1 MTRPY
6 YRDMH
11 LSSMEIRVLGCL
23 IEKEMT
29 TPDYYPMTVNA
40 LQAACNQKSNRS
52 PVVDYTEVEV
62 VQAVDGL
69 REQGLARTVHGKG
82 DRALKYRHVAAE
94 VLDLSTEQA
103 AVLAVL
109 LLRGPQT
116 VGEIRTRTGRYAEF
130 ASLAEVGDQLRTLQ
144 EAETPLVEMLRR
156 RPGEKESRF
165 RHLLG
170 GDEPADAGTAL
181 PEPPA
186 GVVDDEI
193 ERVAD
198 LERELSSLR
207 DRVARME
214 RELGLDS

>member
-1 MTRPY
+1 MQLTP
-6 YRDMH
+6 
-11 LSSMEIRVLGCL
+11 MEIRVLGCL

-29 TPDYYPMTVNA
+29 TPDYYPMTINA

-52 PVVDYTEVEV
+52 PVVDYTEAEV
-62 VQAVDGL
+62 IQAVDGL
-69 REQGLARTVHGKG
+69 REHGVARTVHGKG
-82 DRALKYRHVAAE
+82 DRSLKYRHVVNDVMGLGPE
-94 VLDLSTEQA
+94 PA

-116 VGEIRTRTGRYAEF
+116 VGELRTRTGRYVEF
-130 ASLAEVGDQLRTLQ
+130 ANLAEVAEQLRTLQ
-144 EAETPLVEMLRR
+144 EAETPLIEMLVR

-170 GDEPADAGTAL
+170 GDESADAASPVQEAPPSDEPDDTA
-181 PEPPA
+181 
-186 GVVDDEI
+186 
-193 ERVAD
+193 RVAE
-198 LERELSSLR
+198 LERELVLLR

>member
-1 MTRPY
+1 MQ
-6 YRDMH
+6 
-11 LSSMEIRVLGCL
+11 LSSIEIRVLGCL

-52 PVVDYTEVEV
+52 PVVDYTEVDV

-82 DRALKYRHVAAE
+82 DRALKYRHVVTEA
-94 VLDLSTEQA
+94 LGLSNQQA

-116 VGEIRTRTGRYAEF
+116 VGEIRTRTGRYVEF
-130 ASLAEVGDQLRTLQ
+130 VSLADVAEQLRHLQ
-144 EAETPLVEMLRR
+144 ETEAPLVEMLVR

-170 GDEPADAGTAL
+170 GDGSPGVSPAASVT
-181 PEPPA
+181 PA
-186 GVVDDEI
+186 AEQGDD
-193 ERVAD
+193 ERVAE
-198 LERELSSLR
+198 LERELAVLR

-214 RELGLDS
+214 RELGLDL

>member
-1 MTRPY
+1 MQ
-6 YRDMH
+6 

-29 TPDYYPMTVNA
+29 TPDYYPMTINA

-52 PVVDYTEVEV
+52 PVVDYTEAEV
-62 VQAVDGL
+62 VEAVDGL
-69 REQGLARTVHGKG
+69 REHGLARTVHGKG
-82 DRALKYRHVAAE
+82 DRALKYRHVAA
-94 VLDLSTEQA
+94 DLLGLAPAEA

-116 VGEIRTRTGRYAEF
+116 VGEIRTRTGRYVELAN
-130 ASLAEVGDQLRTLQ
+130 LAEVVEQLRTLE
-144 EAETPLVEMLRR
+144 EAETPLAEMLPR

-170 GDEPADAGTAL
+170 AATPADTL
-181 PEPPA
+181 PSSSVSA
-186 GVVDDEI
+186 SDDSGDAT
-193 ERVAD
+193 RVAE
-198 LERELSSLR
+198 LERELAGLR